1 MMLLS
6 SGTIFKSLELFAG
19 HGQWSKSLAQKNWQ
33 TIVRDILIDSTHN
46 VLHQTEQLFID
57 KHIALMDAVHF
68 GLCCRTYSLAAHPP
82 YRSPKHLRGL
92 PTLSPKKRR
101 RVDDADR
108 MLQLVVA
115 WILICVR
122 AGIAVSLE
130 NPLTSYVWRHPTL
143 QVLMKSVSDNGPL
156 YVVKTCYCMWGRRFK
171 KPTAILCN
179 YSELCHIAR
188 RCPHEKHSVK
198 LQGNL
203 TGRLGNPYPEA
214 MCNAWSEALCLRAA
228 VRRG

>member
-19 HGQWSKSLAQKNWQ
+19 HGQWSKSLAQKIWQ

-108 MLQLVVA
+108 ML
-115 WILICVR
+115 
-122 AGIAVSLE
+122 
-130 NPLTSYVWRHPTL
+130 HPTL

-179 YSELCHIAR
+179 YSELFHIAR